1 MTSLLTSLKQVP
13 ANAGFYITVADC
25 RTTFYTNAGTDAA
38 PLFSTNIYAR
48 STVTSTLLA
57 TGGTAVLRDHGK
69 VQISSGRVF
78 RKVQLMV
85 SSGQVTTGGTDGV
98 GGIDLGPGVTPGYI
112 TGYIELPGQ
121 GVGSGV
127 GTGAAATAGVF
138 SPVARIG

>member
-1 MTSLLTSLKQVP
+1 MSSGFKQLNTGYSYYVNVGSLIS
-13 ANAGFYITVADC
+13 
-25 RTTFYTNAGTDAA
+25 TFYTNSGTDAA
-38 PLFSTNIYAR
+38 PFFSTNIYAQ
-48 STVTSTLLA
+48 STVTSTLLR
-57 TGGTAVLRDHGK
+57 TAGAAALRSHGK
-69 VQISSGRVF
+69 AIVSSGRVF